1 MSHFSKPTHL
11 ALQYPIPTAIPL
23 TEERKGMNNPT
34 FPSLPQ
40 QPWAGIVLLI
50 ASLLSLIAANSTTF
64 AATYFNTLNYPLAGL
79 SLSQWINEGL
89 MSIVFLYFAL
99 ILKTLLFTRHPHQR
113 EQRRL
118 PLLAALMGIILPAVI
133 YLIFNGFTATTL
145 HGWGIPVAS
154 DWIVIFTL
162 LVLLGNRVPTALTT
176 FLLTLVIT
184 ENIITFLLTS
194 ALHIPKL
201 SWFYLI
207 AAALVYLVLV
217 VCNMMGKVQHRIY
230 LLGGALLW
238 LLTLKAGLHATVAGI
253 FLAWVL
259 PLSLPDQITPSPVLQ
274 WQLCLTH
281 WVALIILPIV
291 MFANLG
297 FALADCSWAT
307 LLSPVSFGVALGLL
321 FKPVGIFGTIWLLVK
336 LRWAKLPAEVS
347 LWHILGASLLCGV
360 GLSMSIVMTALTLSD
375 MALQNSSKLAILF
388 CSAFLAFIA
397 YWVLRLAA
405 LLRQAT

>member
-1 MSHFSKPTHL
+1 
-11 ALQYPIPTAIPL
+11 
-23 TEERKGMNNPT
+23 MNNPT

-40 QPWAGIVLLI
+40 QPWAGILLLI

-145 HGWGIPVAS
+145 HGWGISVAS

-162 LVLLGNRVPTALTT
+162 LVLLGNRVPATLAT

-201 SWFYLI
+201 SWFYLM
-207 AAALVYLVLV
+207 AAALVYVVLV

-238 LLTLKAGLHATVAGI
+238 LLALKAGLHAAVAGI

-274 WQLCLTH
+274 WQQSLTN
-281 WVALIILPIV
+281 WVALIIVPIV
-291 MFANLG
+291 MLANLG
-297 FALADCSWAT
+297 FSLADCSWAT

-360 GLSMSIVMTALTLSD
+360 GLSMSILMTALTLPD

>member
-1 MSHFSKPTHL
+1 M
-11 ALQYPIPTAIPL
+11 
-23 TEERKGMNNPT
+23 
-34 FPSLPQ
+34 
-40 QPWAGIVLLI
+40 I

-145 HGWGIPVAS
+145 HGWGISVAS

-162 LVLLGNRVPTALTT
+162 LVLLGNRVPATLAT

-201 SWFYLI
+201 SWFYLM
-207 AAALVYLVLV
+207 AAALVYVVLV

-238 LLTLKAGLHATVAGI
+238 LLALKAGLHAAVAGI

-274 WQLCLTH
+274 WQQSLTN
-281 WVALIILPIV
+281 WVALIIVPIV
-291 MFANLG
+291 MLANLG
-297 FALADCSWAT
+297 FSLADCSWAT

-360 GLSMSIVMTALTLSD
+360 GLSMSILMTALTLPD